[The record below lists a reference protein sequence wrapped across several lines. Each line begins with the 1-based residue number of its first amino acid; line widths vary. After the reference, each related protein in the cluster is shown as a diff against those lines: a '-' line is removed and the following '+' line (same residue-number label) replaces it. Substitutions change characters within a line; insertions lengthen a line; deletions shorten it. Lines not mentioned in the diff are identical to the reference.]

1 MDEQFDDELKKRIRE
16 VFDNFE
22 DTSAD
27 EGWLELRKK
36 YPEEKANR
44 RAIAWIWW
52 AAAAMLFL
60 FLGGG
65 LWIFNKND
73 QSVKF
78 TVKHSKH
85 PQSENLAVVKSHG
98 DTNVKIRS
106 THTANPTN
114 IIANNTGPAVIH
126 KKTSPIVKAPLILN
140 DTAGKKV
147 YLAKTADKKSA
158 NKSSVQ
164 QLAATNQASNSN
176 LRIIVAKPN
185 PPVNKSPGKQLAANN
200 KVNNSNPG
208 IVAAKPNP
216 PVNNSPGQQLAAT
229 NQASNS
235 NPGAVVVTPNQPV
248 NKSPD
253 QQLATTNQATNSN
266 PGVVIAKPKQ
276 PAKSMADM
284 FAEEQALKT
293 KKTDKSKTVN
303 FGVYAGTYFN
313 YAKGSNNQVN
323 AGMGVTAD
331 IKITDNLKLVTG
343 ITVAQNSLNFATAV
357 PTSSAQTSFGALS
370 AASTPSEYSI
380 KSLVTEASVPAF
392 KNYDASLVGL
402 DIPVNLKYEFNP
414 KKIDVYVL
422 AGLSSGTFINET
434 YTYQYNYPVLASASL
449 QQIQDETSR
458 KSFNGFYFAK
468 TLNLAFGVGY
478 PLGKNHIVLEPF
490 LKYPLDGLGSQNI
503 RFGAGGLNLKFN
515 FQTPK
520 K

>member
-1 MDEQFDDELKKRIRE
+1 MDEQFDDELKRRIRD

-36 YPEEKANR
+36 YPEEQANR

-60 FLGGG
+60 FLGVG
-65 LWIFNKND
+65 LWILNKNE
-73 QSVKF
+73 QSVKY
-78 TVKHSKH
+78 TVKHAKH

-98 DTNVKIRS
+98 DTNVK
-106 THTANPTN
+106 TKPLHTINPAK
-114 IIANNTGPAVIH
+114 IIADNTGPAVIH
-126 KKTSPIVKAPLILN
+126 KKTSPIIKAPLILN
-140 DTAGKKV
+140 DTADKKV
-147 YLAKTADKKSA
+147 YLTKTADKKPA
-158 NKSSVQ
+158 NKLSAQ
-164 QLAATNQASNSN
+164 QLATTNRA
-176 LRIIVAKPN
+176 
-185 PPVNKSPGKQLAANN
+185 
-200 KVNNSNPG
+200 NNSNPD
-208 IVAAKPNP
+208 
-216 PVNNSPGQQLAAT
+216 QQLLAT

-235 NPGAVVVTPNQPV
+235 NPGAVVVKPNQPV
-248 NKSPD
+248 NTSPD
-253 QQLATTNQATNSN
+253 QQLATTNQASNSN
-266 PGVVIAKPKQ
+266 PGVVVAKPKQ

-331 IKITDNLKLVTG
+331 IKITENLKLVTG

-370 AASTPSEYSI
+370 EASAPSEYSI

-414 KKIDVYVL
+414 KKIDVYIL